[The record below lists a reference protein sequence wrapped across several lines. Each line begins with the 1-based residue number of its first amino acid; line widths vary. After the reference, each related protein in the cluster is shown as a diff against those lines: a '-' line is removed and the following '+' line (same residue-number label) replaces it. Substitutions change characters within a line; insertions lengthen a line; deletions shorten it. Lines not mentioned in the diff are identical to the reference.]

1 MSVAAKTNLRIST
14 SLQVLFKRRGQVVA
28 SVFGTK
34 VVLCCCC
41 CCRLWRNEVEHK
53 KIERTL
59 QLAAEMRQQQKRA
72 LVQAIR
78 QKVSQLSGS
87 YFSSLYLLP
96 SLFILYSVSATVYCI
111 VPPFNLQYSQKN
123 IYSSFYISFCLN
135 TCSLCFLF
143 LTFYVSAP
151 GPYTFYL
158 Q

>member
-14 SLQVLFKRRGQVVA
+14 SLQVLFKRRRT
-28 SVFGTK
+28 SCCKCTYVF
-34 VVLCCCC
+34 LCCCC

-135 TCSLCFLF
+135 TCSLSFLF